1 MAQTLPTQQV
11 PRVTQ
16 LSHMATLGQPWEAD
30 ILGPISLR
38 FHVEVMSLAWQSLT
52 GQDAIFISSFSWP
65 VGLRWLPRDADVLP
79 MITFSSQELKG
90 RGEQGRHPLPF
101 S

>member
-38 FHVEVMSLAWQSLT
+38 FHREAMSLGLAVSH
-52 GQDAIFISSFSWP
+52 WP
-65 VGLRWLPRDADVLP
+65 GCHTHQQLLLASGAALAASRC
-79 MITFSSQELKG
+79 
-90 RGEQGRHPLPF
+90 
-101 S
+101 